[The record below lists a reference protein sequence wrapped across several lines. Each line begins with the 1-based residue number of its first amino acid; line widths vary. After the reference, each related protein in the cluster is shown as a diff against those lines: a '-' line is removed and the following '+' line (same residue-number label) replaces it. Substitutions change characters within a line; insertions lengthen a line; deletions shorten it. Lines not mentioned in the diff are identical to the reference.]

1 MDRWDDARIKQW
13 TAEWVNG
20 WRVGGMEGS
29 KERCDQACG
38 WGVVEV
44 AWEGGIDGWRCG
56 RTGGLDGWMNGET
69 KWMTA
74 WHEENIFSCFE
85 LTRCS
90 RQ

>member
-1 MDRWDDARIKQW
+1 
-13 TAEWVNG
+13 
-20 WRVGGMEGS
+20 
-29 KERCDQACG
+29 
-38 WGVVEV
+38 VVEV

-69 KWMTA
+69 KWMIA